1 MKRSSRASVAII
13 GGSGLGGLLIGFKTL
28 RVGTPFGLPPPILI
42 GELEGIKIS
51 FLPRHGL
58 SHNTP
63 PHNTNYR
70 ANIFALHLMGVK
82 RIFATNAVGGI
93 NEKMKQGDLVVPH
106 DLIDFTKLRKQ
117 TFHDG
122 TPVTHI
128 DMTYPYCSEIRSEL
142 IEGANYVGVG
152 VWNEAVLACTEG
164 PRFETPAE
172 IRAMR
177 NLGCDIVGM
186 TGMPE
191 TVLARELQ
199 ICYATICYVSNM
211 AAGLQERQIMGELK
225 EIAEKKVSVIRQ
237 ILKRAITSLPKT
249 RNCVCQNALKSA
261 QL

>member
-1 MKRSSRASVAII
+1 MKRSSKANVAII
-13 GGSGLGGLLIGFKTL
+13 GGSGLDSLLKGFKTL
-28 RVGTPFGLPPPILI
+28 RIGTPFGLPPPIKI
-42 GELEGIKIS
+42 GVLEGIKIS
-51 FLPRHGL
+51 FLPRHGIG
-58 SHNTP
+58 HKTP

-70 ANIFALHLMGVK
+70 ANIFALHQIGVK

-93 NEKMKQGDLVVPH
+93 NEKMRQGDLVVPH
-106 DLIDFTKLRKQ
+106 DFLDFTKLRKQ

-122 TPVTHI
+122 APVTHI
-128 DMTYPYCSEIRSEL
+128 DMTHPYCSEIRSKL
-142 IEGANYVGVG
+142 IEGARDEGED
-152 VWNEAVLACTEG
+152 VWDEAVLACTEG

-211 AAGLQERQIMGELK
+211 AAGLQEHQITTKLK
-225 EIAEKKVSVIRQ
+225 DVAEKKVNIIRQ
-237 ILKRAITSLPKT
+237 VLKRAVTSLPKT
-249 RNCVCQNALKSA
+249 RNCICQNALKSS